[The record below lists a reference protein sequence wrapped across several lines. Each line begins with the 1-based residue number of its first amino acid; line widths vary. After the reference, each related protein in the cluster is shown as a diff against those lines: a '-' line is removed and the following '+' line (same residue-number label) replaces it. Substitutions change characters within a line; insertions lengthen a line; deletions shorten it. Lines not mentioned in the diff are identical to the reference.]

1 MLIRFFKDFIL
12 GLVSFYKATL
22 LVFQSNIWLFF
33 FIPILLQV
41 GLFWAGEE
49 LLVEIRKID
58 FEEMVSLIDFDKEI
72 HEITFQGAPTGTYW
86 IPILINGIKL
96 ISVVVLIAFNKYIV
110 LILMAPVMAKLSEKA
125 EKYVTGGNV
134 YPFELGQFIQDIY
147 RGVNFSLRNMF
158 RQIVIIAIWYSLT
171 LVFPIDERVTYV
183 FIFLVSSYYYGSS
196 LMDYVN
202 ERRRLSL
209 EESVK
214 FIKRNFGLALSIGVI
229 FASLFFV
236 KYVGIVLAPIIG
248 VIAAV
253 YGIHDKVNLKKNKFA
268 SKEQKEVGNV
278 PKNPESFYDEWADG

>member
-12 GLVSFYKATL
+12 GLVSFYRATL
-22 LVFQSNIWLFF
+22 LVFQTTMWIYF

-41 GLFWAGEE
+41 GLFWAGEK
-49 LLVEIRKID
+49 LLVEIREID
-58 FEEMVSLIDFDKEI
+58 FQEMVSLIDFDKEI

-86 IPILINGIKL
+86 IPILVNGIKL

-110 LILMAPVMAKLSEKA
+110 LILMAPVMARLSEMA

-134 YPFELGQFIQDIY
+134 YPFEMRQFVQDIY
-147 RGVNFSLRNMF
+147 RGVNFSIRNMF
-158 RQIVIIAIWYSLT
+158 RQIVIIAVWYSLT
-171 LVFPIDERVTYV
+171 LVFPIDERVTFV

-209 EESVK
+209 DESVK
-214 FIKRNFGLALSIGVI
+214 FIKRNFGLALAIGVI

-236 KYVGIVLAPIIG
+236 KYVGIILAPIIG

-253 YGIHDKVNLKKNKFA
+253 YGVHEKVNLKKNKFA
-268 SKEQKEVGNV
+268 TKEQKEVENK
-278 PKNPESFYDEWADG
+278 PKDPESFYDEWADG